1 MKFTSYIAHKSKDD
15 SREQPLSEHLTETA
29 QRARKHAAPWGEEFA
44 YMCGLAHDAGKYS
57 DAFQARI
64 RGKNQRVDH
73 STAGGRL
80 LYEFNKQSQLGLLAA
95 YCVMGH
101 HGGLPNGG
109 SDQQDTGDAATMY
122 GRLKRCVE
130 KYDAYKDELILP
142 PLESFS
148 QKWADGFDAAFFVR
162 MVFSALV
169 DADWLDTEQFFDS
182 GNAPRGGFFSIST
195 LCERLS
201 AYTMKFLNPVEAI
214 SELNQKRNQLLKNC
228 LTAADLPSGL
238 FTLTAPT
245 GSGKTFASLAFAL
258 NHAIRHGK
266 RRVIYVV
273 PYNTIIEQ
281 NAGEFEKWLG
291 VENVLRH
298 NSDARYDDD
307 DENEISLNKRY
318 STENWEYPLIVTS
331 NVQFFE
337 SLFANRP
344 SKCRKLHN
352 IAESVLIFDEAQM
365 IPVPY
370 LLPCVRAIKT
380 LVTQYGCTAVLATA
394 TQSALDELF
403 LDHTQKNPLPLIEI
417 AEDPKVMYNALRRA
431 TIQQLEEPLTE
442 DELIERLVIQERVLC
457 VVNTR
462 LRAQTLFVDLHKA
475 APEGTFHLSTTMI
488 PLHRKKTLDGIRERL
503 KNGLSCRVVSTSLVE
518 AGVDLDFE
526 TVYRERAGLDSIVQ
540 AAGRCN
546 REGKRE
552 PETSVVYVFTFA
564 DGKPPR
570 MIQPNIDAYGQIARR
585 FDDLAGLDAIHA
597 YFKQLFYNIGNER
610 LDYKHIVQM
619 FNDGAK
625 ASMSLP
631 FADAAEAFKLID
643 DSAQQTV
650 YVLHEATDL
659 EARLRAGERNR
670 RLFRELGMY
679 GVNLFEQDIRKLD
692 ELGAIE
698 LLKLDESA
706 VLLLFERYYNEQVG
720 ITLSPEGGQALIL

>member
-1 MKFTSYIAHKSKDD
+1 MVTSYIAHRREDD
-15 SREQPLSEHLTETA
+15 GREQPLIEHLNETA
-29 QRARKHAAPWGEEFA
+29 KRARKHAMPWGGDFA
-44 YMCGLAHDAGKYS
+44 YMCGLMHDVGKYS

-64 RGKNQRVDH
+64 RGHKQRVDH
-73 STAGGRL
+73 ATAGGKL
-80 LYEFNKQSQLGLLAA
+80 LYEVNKQATLGLLAA

-109 SDQQDTGDAATMY
+109 SDRQDTGDAATLY
-122 GRLKRCVE
+122 GRLRRRVE
-130 KYDAYKDELILP
+130 KYDAYKNELVLP
-142 PLESFS
+142 TLEPFS
-148 QKWADGFDAAFFVR
+148 QKCADGFDVAFFVR

-182 GNAPRGGFFSIST
+182 GNAPRGGFSSISA

-201 AYTMKFLNPVEAI
+201 VHTMQFLNPVEAI

-245 GSGKTFASLAFAL
+245 GSGKTLASLAFAL
-258 NHAIRHGK
+258 NHAMLHGK
-266 RRVIYVV
+266 QRVIYVV

-291 VENVLRH
+291 VENVLSH
-298 NSDARYDDD
+298 NSDVQYD
-307 DENEISLNKRY
+307 DENDDEIFINKRY
-318 STENWEYPLIVTS
+318 STENWDYPLIVTS

-337 SLFANRP
+337 SLFSYKP

-370 LLPCVRAIKT
+370 LLPCVRTIKT
-380 LVTQYGCTAVLATA
+380 LVTQYGCSAVLATA
-394 TQSALDELF
+394 TQSALDKVF
-403 LDHTQKNPLPLIEI
+403 LKHPPKKPILITEI
-417 AEDPKVMYNALRRA
+417 AEKPNVMYNALRRA
-431 TIQQLEEPLTE
+431 KIQQLDEPLNE
-442 DELIERLVIQERVLC
+442 DELIERLGVQERVLC

-462 LRAQTLFVDLHKA
+462 LRAQTLFVALRKA

-518 AGVDLDFE
+518 AGVDLDFD

-546 REGKRE
+546 REGKRD

-564 DGKPPR
+564 DDKPPR
-570 MIQPNIDAYGQIARR
+570 MIKPNIDAYGQITRR

-597 YFKQLFYNIGNER
+597 YFTQLFYNLGDDH
-610 LDYKHIVQM
+610 LDNKRIEQM
-619 FNDGAK
+619 FNDGAR

-631 FADAAEAFKLID
+631 FVDAAEAFKLID

-679 GVNLFEQDIRKLD
+679 GVNLFEYDIQKLD

-698 LLKLDESA
+698 RMNLDESV
-706 VLLLFERYYNEQVG
+706 VLLLFERYYEEHFGV
-720 ITLSPEGGQALIL
+720 TLSPEGSQALIL